1 MKTLTL
7 GKSERL
13 RYLSDIRT
21 LFNEGR
27 SIVAFPIRAVYIKKD
42 RAQDQPTAS
51 ILVSVPKRHFKHAV
65 DRNRV
70 KRQIREAFRQNK
82 ELLLLSEN
90 EHADIAFV
98 WLDDKLHESSQVE
111 KKLKKLLTRLSE
123 QCKAEQTPDKAE

>member
-13 RYLSDIRT
+13 RHLSNIRT

-42 RAQDQPTAS
+42 RAQDQPPAS

-123 QCKAEQTPDKAE
+123 LCKAEQTPDKAE

>member
-7 GKSERL
+7 GKRERL
-13 RYLSDIRT
+13 SYLSDIRT

-42 RAQDQPTAS
+42 RAQDQPPAS

-123 QCKAEQTPDKAE
+123 ICKAEQTPDKAE

>member
-7 GKSERL
+7 GKRERL
-13 RYLSDIRT
+13 RHLSDIRT

-42 RAQDQPTAS
+42 RAQDQPPAS

-123 QCKAEQTPDKAE
+123 LCKAEQTPDKAE

>member
-42 RAQDQPTAS
+42 RAQDQPPAS

-70 KRQIREAFRQNK
+70 KRQIRESYRKHKTLVTDSVPEGKQLLVAFIWLSDRHFGSD
-82 ELLLLSEN
+82 EIESRIVSLLRKM
-90 EHADIAFV
+90 AD
-98 WLDDKLHESSQVE
+98 
-111 KKLKKLLTRLSE
+111 RL
-123 QCKAEQTPDKAE
+123 